1 MNIAEILKYC
11 PKGTKLYSTA
21 FGEVEFINITPSTKL
36 IIVQDIYNTHL
47 TFYSGGSYTSSG
59 ECILFPSKDQRD
71 WSKFRLPVK
80 RGDIM
85 MEINGDYPFIVSG
98 ICTKDDFPRPKAICG
113 MNKAG
118 EIIIRNN
125 KQWTSDF
132 YIPASEEVKK
142 KLFDKITEAGYKWN
156 ADTLELEE
164 IEPTFKEGDVIV
176 DDQDNICLI
185 EKINSYTDVI
195 VNAVLHHNN
204 VFTIYSSTTVNR
216 PINKCRL
223 ASAKEISQLLE
234 MLYKNNYTLIN
245 GKLTQV
251 KKLKPFDK
259 VLVKNSLNK
268 KWSINLFSYYDKDNK
283 DFPFVCINGSYPY
296 CIPYNEHT
304 AHLLGATDPYT
315 KVGSITSC

>member
-21 FGEVEFINITPSTKL
+21 FGEVELINIAPLTKL
-36 IIVQDIYNTHL
+36 ITVQDIYNSHF
-47 TFYSGGSYTSSG
+47 TFYSNGSYVLSG
-59 ECILFPSKDQRD
+59 ECVLFPSKDQRD
-71 WSKFRLPVK
+71 WNKFRLPVK

-85 MEINGDYPFIVSG
+85 MEIDGNYPFIASG

-125 KQWTSDF
+125 NQWTSDF

-176 DDQDNICLI
+176 DSDGYLFLSTGVIKDDKIQVCCLF
-185 EKINSYTDVI
+185 TDGTF
-195 VNAVLHHNN
+195 VNCGVSMHPSPISSLKLASVDDRNN
-204 VFTIYSSTTVNR
+204 VYS
-216 PINKCRL
+216 
-223 ASAKEISQLLE
+223 LL
-234 MLYKNNYTLIN
+234 
-245 GKLTQV
+245 V
-251 KKLKPFDK
+251 KKGYKYDKKLHNIVKQDFKPFDR
-259 VLVKNSLNK
+259 VLVR
-268 KWSINLFSYYDKDNK
+268 DKDTDPWKADIYLDYEGENRCCRYK
-283 DFPFVCINGSYPY
+283 CARMNYVF
-296 CIPYNEHT
+296 CIPYEGNEY
-304 AHLLGATDPYT
+304 LLGTT
-315 KVGSITSC
+315 N

>member
-11 PKGTKLYSTA
+11 PKGTKLYSTT
-21 FGEVEFINITPSTKL
+21 FGEVELINIAPLTKL
-36 IIVQDIYNTHL
+36 ITVQDIYNSHL
-47 TFYSGGSYTSSG
+47 TFYSDGSYASSG

-85 MEINGDYPFIVSG
+85 MEIDGNYPFIASG

-125 KQWTSDF
+125 NQWTSDF

-176 DDQDNICLI
+176 DSDGYLFLSTGVIKDDKIQVCCLF
-185 EKINSYTDVI
+185 TDGTF
-195 VNAVLHHNN
+195 VNCGVSMHPSPISSLKLASVDDRNN
-204 VFTIYSSTTVNR
+204 VYS
-216 PINKCRL
+216 
-223 ASAKEISQLLE
+223 LL
-234 MLYKNNYTLIN
+234 
-245 GKLTQV
+245 V
-251 KKLKPFDK
+251 KKGYKYDKKLHNIVKQDFKPFDR
-259 VLVKNSLNK
+259 VLVR
-268 KWSINLFSYYDKDNK
+268 DKDTDPWKADIYLDYEGENRCCRYK
-283 DFPFVCINGSYPY
+283 CARMNYVF
-296 CIPYNEHT
+296 CIPYEGSEC
-304 AHLLGATDPYT
+304 LLGTT
-315 KVGSITSC
+315 N

>member
-11 PKGTKLYSTA
+11 SKGTKLYSTA
-21 FGEVEFINITPSTKL
+21 FGEVELINIAPLTKL
-36 IIVQDIYNTHL
+36 ITVQNIYNSHL
-47 TFYSGGSYTSSG
+47 TFYSDGSYALSG
-59 ECILFPSKDQRD
+59 ECVLFPSKDQRD

-85 MEINGDYPFIVSG
+85 MKIDGNYPFIASG

-113 MNKAG
+113 MNKTG
-118 EIIIRNN
+118 KIIMRNN
-125 KQWTSDF
+125 NQWTSDF

-185 EKINSYTDVI
+185 EKINSHTDVI
-195 VNAVLHHNN
+195 VNAVLYHNN
-204 VFTIYSSTTVNR
+204 AFTIYSSTTVNR
-216 PINKCRL
+216 PINNCRL
-223 ASAKEISQLLE
+223 ASAEEINQLLE
-234 MLYKNNYTLIN
+234 MLDKNNYTLIN
-245 GKLTQV
+245 GKLTKV

-259 VLVKNSLNK
+259 VLARNWPDNEWV
-268 KWSINLFSYYDKDNK
+268 ITLFSQYRAGEDRPYQCLAGFEYK
-283 DFPFVCINGSYPY
+283 Y
-296 CIPYNEHT
+296 CIPYEGNEC
-304 AHLLGATDPYT
+304 LLGTT
-315 KVGSITSC
+315 N